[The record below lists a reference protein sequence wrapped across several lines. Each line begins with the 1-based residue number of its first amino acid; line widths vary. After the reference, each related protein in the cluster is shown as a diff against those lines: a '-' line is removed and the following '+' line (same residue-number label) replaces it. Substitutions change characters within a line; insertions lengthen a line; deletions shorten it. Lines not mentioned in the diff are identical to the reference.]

1 MGGICKCFIIC
12 LRIHVNEIL
21 FFLVVE
27 SGHGVRAR
35 LNCAEEMAQYNN
47 NHSKVRQYIYMLFL
61 NLRDG
66 ELTSR
71 HENHVFANKI
81 FY

>member
-1 MGGICKCFIIC
+1 MSGICKCFIIC

-35 LNCAEEMAQYNN
+35 LNCAEEMVQYLQDN
-47 NHSKVRQYIYMLFL
+47 L
-61 NLRDG
+61 NVL
-66 ELTSR
+66 
-71 HENHVFANKI
+71 ENYFP
-81 FY
+81 